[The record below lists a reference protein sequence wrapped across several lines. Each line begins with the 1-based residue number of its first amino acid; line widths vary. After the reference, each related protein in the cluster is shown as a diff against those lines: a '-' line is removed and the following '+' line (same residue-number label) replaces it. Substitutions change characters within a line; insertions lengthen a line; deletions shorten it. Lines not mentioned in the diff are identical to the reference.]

1 MARDFEAAVAVKL
14 CDAREIWLELNPD
27 VGHALLMMGLKL
39 EEIIGGST
47 LLIGKT
53 DGAAVL
59 FAAEVT
65 VPWP

>member
-14 CDAREIWLELNPD
+14 CDAREIRLELDPD